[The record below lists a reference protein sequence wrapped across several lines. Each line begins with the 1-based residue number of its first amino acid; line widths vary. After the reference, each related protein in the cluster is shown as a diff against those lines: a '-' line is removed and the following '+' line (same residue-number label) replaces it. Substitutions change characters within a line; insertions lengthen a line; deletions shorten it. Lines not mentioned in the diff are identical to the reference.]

1 MNKKGRDVPRRY
13 FQDTNTTASHKLL
26 SATLQHKPP
35 LTAHRLPITDYRLP
49 ITGTTPA

>member
-26 SATLQHKPP
+26 SATLPYKPP
-35 LTAHRLPITDYRLP
+35 LTAHRLPITVYRLL
-49 ITGTTPA
+49 ITVY

>member
-35 LTAHRLPITDYRLP
+35 LTLTDYRLP
-49 ITGTTPA
+49 ITDSRLLITDY